1 MCGQT
6 YREWCR
12 VYEPNGAPDAAP
24 APVAS
29 AAFAAEPATDR
40 AMDLYTAPRLQM
52 VEAVLARHREEP
64 IVPVPE
70 LLSVTPMNYGPAE
83 FQAARSW
90 FAAGGLVPGGNCCLS
105 LIDVGA
111 GFGPAGLVF
120 GSQGYRVTAI
130 EMRADIAAV
139 GRRVMA
145 ACGLQDFVHFEVA
158 DVMAYQPV
166 TPADTLTS
174 ILCLLHVADKHAAM
188 EKLATLLRVGGRGY
202 LADFYAR
209 RRLSGSE
216 RALLQ
221 DQVACP
227 GLLTRQEYVGA
238 LTAAGIA
245 AVRFT
250 DVTQEYSAYV
260 HQRCVDYLGRSESDR
275 HDELAQFFTAIDT
288 LFGNGDAANSA
299 LGGCRIYL
307 ER

>member
-83 FQAARSW
+83 FREARSW
-90 FAAGGLVPGGNCCLS
+90 FAAGGLVPGGNGCLS

-145 ACGLQDFVHFEVA
+145 ACGLQDFVHYEVA

-174 ILCLLHVADKHAAM
+174 ILCLLHVPDKHAAM
-188 EKLATLLRVGGRGY
+188 EKLATLLRTGGRG
-202 LADFYAR
+202 
-209 RRLSGSE
+209 
-216 RALLQ
+216 
-221 DQVACP
+221 
-227 GLLTRQEYVGA
+227 
-238 LTAAGIA
+238 
-245 AVRFT
+245 
-250 DVTQEYSAYV
+250 
-260 HQRCVDYLGRSESDR
+260 
-275 HDELAQFFTAIDT
+275 
-288 LFGNGDAANSA
+288 
-299 LGGCRIYL
+299 
-307 ER
+307 

>member
-12 VYEPNGAPDAAP
+12 AYEPNGAPDAAR
-24 APVAS
+24 APVGS
-29 AAFAAEPATDR
+29 AAVAAEPATDR

-64 IVPVPE
+64 IAPVPE

-90 FAAGGLVPGGNCCLS
+90 FAAGGLVPGGNGCLS

-145 ACGLQDFVHFEVA
+145 ACG
-158 DVMAYQPV
+158 
-166 TPADTLTS
+166 
-174 ILCLLHVADKHAAM
+174 
-188 EKLATLLRVGGRGY
+188 
-202 LADFYAR
+202 
-209 RRLSGSE
+209 
-216 RALLQ
+216 
-221 DQVACP
+221 
-227 GLLTRQEYVGA
+227 
-238 LTAAGIA
+238 
-245 AVRFT
+245 
-250 DVTQEYSAYV
+250 
-260 HQRCVDYLGRSESDR
+260 
-275 HDELAQFFTAIDT
+275 
-288 LFGNGDAANSA
+288 
-299 LGGCRIYL
+299 
-307 ER
+307 